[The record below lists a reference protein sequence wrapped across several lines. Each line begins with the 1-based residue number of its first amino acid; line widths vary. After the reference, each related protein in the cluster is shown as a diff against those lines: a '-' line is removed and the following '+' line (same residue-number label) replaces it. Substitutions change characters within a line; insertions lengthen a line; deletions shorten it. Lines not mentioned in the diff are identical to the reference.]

1 MKQNNT
7 ASRRFLLVAPRES
20 NPYLKFRKLLF
31 YPLNYKAAFI
41 LVAKITVS
49 VDLTRIKMQVPFS
62 NSNYLAS
69 IGQ

>member
-1 MKQNNT
+1 
-7 ASRRFLLVAPRES
+7 
-20 NPYLKFRKLLF
+20 
-31 YPLNYKAAFI
+31 LNYKAAFI